1 MKAFENGKTTSI
13 VKSCSL
19 MVRRYFSS
27 RENKS
32 TKSQIPCFLLANKID
47 MLEESEIDAKKAQ
60 LDDFVAE
67 KEFAGWF
74 PTSAKENKNI
84 DRAASELIR

>member
-1 MKAFENGKTTSI
+1 
-13 VKSCSL
+13 
-19 MVRRYFSS
+19 
-27 RENKS
+27 
-32 TKSQIPCFLLANKID
+32 

-84 DRAASELIR
+84 DRAASELIRYNTFLK

>member
-1 MKAFENGKTTSI
+1 MLADGSKVIFPRKIFFYKA
-13 VKSCSL
+13 
-19 MVRRYFSS
+19 
-27 RENKS
+27 
-32 TKSQIPCFLLANKID
+32 QIPCFLLANKID

>member
-1 MKAFENGKTTSI
+1 MLADGSKVI
-13 VKSCSL
+13 
-19 MVRRYFSS
+19 FSS
-27 RENKS
+27 KIIFD
-32 TKSQIPCFLLANKID
+32 KSQIPCFLLANKID